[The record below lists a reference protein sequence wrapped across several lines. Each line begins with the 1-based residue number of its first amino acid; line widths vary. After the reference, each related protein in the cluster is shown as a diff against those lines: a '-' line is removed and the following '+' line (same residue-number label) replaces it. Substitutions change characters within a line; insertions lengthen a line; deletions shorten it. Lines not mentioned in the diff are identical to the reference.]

1 MSPPEP
7 TAATPARKHRPD
19 PPFRRGLQSAA
30 SAVTRVAGPMW
41 RKRGFAE
48 SRVITDWPAVVGE
61 AIAPYCVPLRIT
73 RPRGGE
79 EGGALYIRAAGSWA
93 VELHHL
99 SPQILDRVNGFL
111 GFKAVTELKI
121 VQGPVAAGPKR
132 RRPKPLPPDA
142 RELISDAIAD
152 VGDDGLRDAL
162 ERLGEALH
170 KKS

>member
-1 MSPPEP
+1 MSSPEP
-7 TAATPARKHRPD
+7 ASAPSASKKPAARPH
-19 PPFRRGLQSAA
+19 RRGLQSAA
-30 SAVTRVAGPMW
+30 SAITRVAGPMW

-48 SRVITDWPAVVGE
+48 TRVITDWPDIVGE

-79 EGGALYIRAAGSWA
+79 EGGALYIRAAGAWA

-121 VQGPVAAGPKR
+121 VQGPVAIGPR
-132 RRPKPLPPDA
+132 RKKPRPLPPEA
-142 RELISDAIAD
+142 RTLIAD
-152 VGDDGLRDAL
+152 AVSDVNDDGLRDAL
-162 ERLGEALH
+162 ERLGKALH
-170 KKS
+170 RRS